1 MGIPTQQQFD
11 RMAIDNCRVEE
22 NSIRFALRNGGDY
35 LWVQLGGPVK
45 ATRLRR
51 RAELERV
58 QRQID
63 YERKY
68 GEWYEPN
75 AFNES
80 LL

>member
-1 MGIPTQQQFD
+1 MAMPTQKEFD

-22 NSIRFALRNGGDY
+22 NTVRFALRNGGDL

-45 ATRLRR
+45 ATRIKR

-58 QRQID
+58 QRQIN
-63 YERKY
+63 YERTY
-68 GEWYEPN
+68 GEWYEPQ